1 MLENTVRG
9 LEKTDLNIPSF
20 GHAFVSD
27 AIEAGKKTPSPM
39 ISTDP
44 PYYDMIPYADLSD
57 FFYVWLRKLLSE
69 IYPDLFDTLMTPKS
83 KEMIADANRA
93 GGADE
98 AKAFFEE
105 GIFKAFSH
113 FREVVDRN
121 YPVTVYYAYKQK
133 ESKKDKQVSTGWETI
148 LSGIIDSGFTITGT
162 WPIRTERAM
171 KVASIGA
178 NVLASSI
185 VLVCRPRELDIPAVT
200 RKEFLVALR
209 KELSP
214 AIQQLQQGNIAPVD
228 LAQAAIGPGISVLSR
243 YSRVLEADGSP
254 MTVRTALKLIN
265 QMLDEHMAEQE
276 GFFDGDTRWAL
287 AWFEQYGHDKGPFGA
302 AETLSK
308 AKNTSISG
316 LEQAGILEAR
326 AGQVRILHRDELYDD
341 WDPEQDKRFTV
352 WEATQYLVKTLDK
365 EGETSAAQLA
375 SRLGGQA
382 EDARNLAYRLFLLCE
397 RKKWAKEALAY
408 NMLVV
413 SWPGLKDI
421 FLSFEK
427 SKQINLL

>member
-1 MLENTVRG
+1 MQTGQVEPTRQN
-9 LEKTDLNIPSF
+9 
-20 GHAFVSD
+20 H
-27 AIEAGKKTPSPM
+27 
-39 ISTDP
+39 
-44 PYYDMIPYADLSD
+44 
-57 FFYVWLRKLLSE
+57 
-69 IYPDLFDTLMTPKS
+69 
-83 KEMIADANRA
+83 
-93 GGADE
+93 
-98 AKAFFEE
+98 FFEA

-113 FREVVDRN
+113 FRDVVDRN

-133 ESKKDKQVSTGWETI
+133 ESRKDKLVSTGWETI
-148 LSGIIDSGFTITGT
+148 LTGIIESGFTITGT

-171 KVASIGA
+171 KIASIGA

-185 VLVCRPRELDIPAVT
+185 VLVCRPRELDSPAVT
-200 RKEFLVALR
+200 RKEFLSALR

-228 LAQAAIGPGISVLSR
+228 LAQSAIGPGISVFSR
-243 YSRVLEADGSP
+243 YSQVLEADGSSL
-254 MTVRTALKLIN
+254 TVRTALKMIN
-265 QMLDEHMAEQE
+265 QMMDEYMAEQE

-287 AWFEQYGHDKGPFGA
+287 TWFEQFGHDKGPFGA

-326 AGQVRILHRDELYDD
+326 AGQVRILHRDELIDA
-341 WDPEQDKRFTV
+341 WNPEQDKRFTV

-365 EGETSAAQLA
+365 DGETSAAQLV

-382 EDARNLAYRLFLLCE
+382 EDARNLAYRLFLICE
-397 RKKWAKEALAY
+397 RNKWAKEALAY

-413 SWPGLKDI
+413 AWPRLKEMSLAQGDPQQES
-421 FLSFEK
+421 FL
-427 SKQINLL
+427 